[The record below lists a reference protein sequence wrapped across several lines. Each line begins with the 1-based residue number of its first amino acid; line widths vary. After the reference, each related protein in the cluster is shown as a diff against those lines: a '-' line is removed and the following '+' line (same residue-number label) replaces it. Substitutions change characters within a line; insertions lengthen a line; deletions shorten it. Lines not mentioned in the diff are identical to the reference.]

1 MHDGAWHSHSCIT
14 SIIYLFVSQWVTSD
28 AKKFIPITNCL
39 KNRTNKSLR
48 QYRAIRQQ
56 VDILISKNQPMQI
69 LYLKHCAYNETT

>member
-1 MHDGAWHSHSCIT
+1 MHDGAWHSHSYIA
-14 SIIYLFVSQWVTSD
+14 SIIYLFVSQWVKSD
-28 AKKFIPITNCL
+28 TKKFIPITNCL

-56 VDILISKNQPMQI
+56 VDILISKNQAMQI